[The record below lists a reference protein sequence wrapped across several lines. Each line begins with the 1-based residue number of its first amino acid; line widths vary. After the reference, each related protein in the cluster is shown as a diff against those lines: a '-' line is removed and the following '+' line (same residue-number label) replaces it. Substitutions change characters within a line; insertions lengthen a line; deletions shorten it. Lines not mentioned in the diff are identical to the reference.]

1 MTTLYTFFET
11 NGYVFEI
18 LIAVFFFCGWMDRR
32 PRFLLRGCLAG
43 AVLLLV
49 SMMWTWI
56 PFDNE
61 WMKSGRTILFFFLCV
76 GAVKSC
82 FEGPLR
88 QAVFY
93 VTAAGAAQHFS
104 FRMART
110 LLAVGDQYL
119 KLSSGIT
126 IFMYPLLSVIFV
138 FLCYL
143 TFGRE
148 LRRKD
153 VKYMTGSQTVLF
165 LLVGMQLCTNVLQN
179 LFDKYSTGSGFQAY
193 TVYSLFDMISCLF
206 LLALQCEITRRE
218 SEQHNGEIL
227 QHILYQQKQQME
239 SSKENIELI
248 NIKCHDIKNQIAT
261 LGNRVPKEEIRELER
276 AVNIYDMAF
285 KTGNEALDVLMV
297 EKLMVCENK
306 NIRLDCMMEGK
317 WLSFMKQSDIY
328 SLFGNAVD
336 NAIEAV
342 EKLADE
348 ERRYVS
354 VRVRSDKG
362 MLVIHFENY
371 YDGTLTFLKGMPQ
384 TTKEDK
390 RYHGFGM
397 KSIRMI
403 VEKYQGHLSVKAMD
417 GVFTLNILLPVDCS
431 LGS

>member
-1 MTTLYTFFET
+1 M
-11 NGYVFEI
+11 
-18 LIAVFFFCGWMDRR
+18 
-32 PRFLLRGCLAG
+32 RGCLAG
-43 AVLLLV
+43 AVLLVV
-49 SMMWTWI
+49 SMLWTWI

-61 WMKSGRTILFFFLCV
+61 WMKSVRTTLFFFLSV
-76 GAVKSC
+76 GAVRAC

-110 LLAVGDQYL
+110 LLASADLYL
-119 KLSSGIT
+119 KLSSRISVLS
-126 IFMYPLLSVIFV
+126 YPALSVIFV

-148 LRRKD
+148 LRKKN

-165 LLVGMQLCTNVLQN
+165 LLVGMQLCTNVFQN
-179 LFDKYSTGSGFQAY
+179 LFDKFSTGSGFQVY
-193 TVYSLFDMISCLF
+193 TIYSLFDMISCLF

-218 SEQHNGEIL
+218 SEQQNSEIL

-239 SSKENIELI
+239 ISKENIELI

-261 LGNRVPKEEIRELER
+261 LGSRVSQEEIRELER

-317 WLSFMKQSDIY
+317 LLSFMKQSDIY

-342 EKLADE
+342 ERLSDD
-348 ERRYVS
+348 ERRYIS
-354 VRVRSDKG
+354 VRVRSEKG
-362 MLVIHFENY
+362 MIVIHFENY
-371 YDGTLTFLKGMPQ
+371 YEGNLTFHKGMPQ

-403 VEKYQGHLSVKAMD
+403 VEKYQGHFSVKAQE
-417 GVFTLNILLPVDCS
+417 GIFTLNILLPAS
-431 LGS
+431 M

>member
-1 MTTLYTFFET
+1 MNIIYNFFQT

-18 LIAVFFFCGWMDRR
+18 MIAVFFFCGWMDKR
-32 PRFLLRGCLAG
+32 PRFFVRGCLAG

-49 SMMWTWI
+49 SMLWTWI

-61 WMKSGRTILFFFLCV
+61 WMKSIRTILFFFMCV
-76 GAVKSC
+76 GIVKTC

-110 LLAVGDQYL
+110 ILTVGSLYL
-119 KLSSGIT
+119 KLPDTCVILG
-126 IFMYPLLSVIFV
+126 YPILSVIFV
-138 FLCYL
+138 LICYL
-143 TFGRE
+143 TFGRV
-148 LRRKD
+148 LRKKD
-153 VKYMTGSQTVLF
+153 VKYMTGSQTVLS

-179 LFDKYSTGSGFQAY
+179 LFDKFSVGSDFRVY
-193 TVYSLFDMISCLF
+193 IIYSLFDMISCLF

-248 NIKCHDIKNQIAT
+248 NIKCHDIKNQIAM
-261 LGNRVPKEEIRELER
+261 LGNRVPQEEIRDLER

-297 EKLMVCENK
+297 EKLMVCESK
-306 NIRLDCMMEGK
+306 NIRLDCMTEGE

-342 EKLADE
+342 EKLADD
-348 ERRYVS
+348 ERRYIS
-354 VRVRSDKG
+354 VRVRNEKG
-362 MLVIHFENY
+362 MVVIHFENY
-371 YDGTLTFLKGMPQ
+371 YEGELTFAKDLPQ

-403 VEKYQGHLSVKAMD
+403 VEKYQGHFSVKAQGD
-417 GVFTLNILLPVDCS
+417 VFTLNILLPIS
-431 LGS
+431 G

>member
-1 MTTLYTFFET
+1 MSILYRFFET

-32 PRFLLRGCLAG
+32 PRFLLRACLSG
-43 AVLLLV
+43 AALLAV

-61 WMKSGRTILFFFLCV
+61 WTKSIRTTLFFFLCV
-76 GAVKSC
+76 AIVKIC

-110 LLAVGDQYL
+110 LLAVGNQCL
-119 KLSSGIT
+119 KLPSGIT
-126 IFMYPLLSVIFV
+126 IFVYPVFSVLFV

-143 TFGRE
+143 IFGRE
-148 LRRKD
+148 LHKKD

-165 LLVGMQLCTNVLQN
+165 LLIGMQLCTNVLQN

-218 SEQHNGEIL
+218 NEQYNGEIL
-227 QHILYQQKQQME
+227 QHLLYQQKQQMQI
-239 SSKENIELI
+239 SKENIELI

-261 LGNRVPKEEIRELER
+261 LGSRVPQEEIRELEQ
-276 AVNIYDMAF
+276 AVKIYDMAF

-306 NIRLDCMMEGK
+306 NIRLDCMIKGQL
-317 WLSFMKQSDIY
+317 LSFMKQSDIY

-342 EKLADE
+342 EKLTDE
-348 ERRYVS
+348 ERRFIS
-354 VRVRSDKG
+354 VRVRGEKG
-362 MLVIHFENY
+362 MLVIHVENY
-371 YDGTLTFLKGMPQ
+371 YEGMITFQKGMPQ

-403 VEKYQGHLSVKAMD
+403 VEKYHGHLAVKAQE
-417 GVFTLNILLPVDCS
+417 GIFTLNILLPVSD
-431 LGS
+431 

>member
-1 MTTLYTFFET
+1 MYYEYGISFFET

-18 LIAVFFFCGWMDRR
+18 LIAVFFFCGWMDKR

-43 AVLLLV
+43 AILLMV
-49 SMMWTWI
+49 SMLWAWI

-61 WMKSGRTILFFFLCV
+61 WMKSIRTTLFFFFSV
-76 GAVKSC
+76 GAVKAC

-110 LLAVGDQYL
+110 LLAVGNVYL
-119 KLSSGIT
+119 KLPSGIS
-126 IFMYPLLSVIFV
+126 IFCYPVLSVIFV
-138 FLCYL
+138 LICYL

-148 LRRKD
+148 LRKKD

-239 SSKENIELI
+239 ISKENIELI

-261 LGNRVPKEEIRELER
+261 LGSRVPQEEIRELER
-276 AVNIYDMAF
+276 AVDIYDMAF

-306 NIRLDCMMEGK
+306 NIRLDCMMDGK
-317 WLSFMKQSDIY
+317 LLSFMKQSDIY
-328 SLFGNAVD
+328 ALFGNAVD

-342 EKLADE
+342 ERIVNE
-348 ERRYVS
+348 ERRYIS
-354 VRVRSDKG
+354 VRVRMEKG

-371 YDGTLTFLKGMPQ
+371 YEGEIAFVKGLPQ

-403 VEKYQGHLSVKAMD
+403 VEKYQGHFSVGAKD
-417 GVFTLNILLPVDCS
+417 GIFTLNILLPIS
-431 LGS
+431 G

>member
-1 MTTLYTFFET
+1 MTIVYNFFET
-11 NGYVFEI
+11 NGYVFEM
-18 LIAVFFFCGWMDRR
+18 LIAVFFFCGWMDKR
-32 PRFLLRGCLAG
+32 PRFFLRACLAG
-43 AVLLLV
+43 AALLTV
-49 SMMWTWI
+49 SMLWTWI

-61 WMKSGRTILFFFLCV
+61 WMQSIRTTLFFFLCV
-76 GAVKSC
+76 GAVKTC

-110 LLAVGDQYL
+110 LLAAANQYL
-119 KLSSGIT
+119 NLQTGIG
-126 IFMYPLLSVIFV
+126 IIGYPALSVIFV
-138 FLCYL
+138 LLCYL
-143 TFGRE
+143 TFGRK
-148 LRRKD
+148 LRKKN

-165 LLVGMQLCTNVLQN
+165 LLVGMQLCTNVFQN
-179 LFDKYSTGSGFQAY
+179 LFDKFSAGSGFQVY
-193 TVYSLFDMISCLF
+193 TIYSLFDMISCLF
-206 LLALQCEITRRE
+206 LLALQCEITHRE
-218 SEQHNGEIL
+218 SEQQNSEIL

-239 SSKENIELI
+239 ISKENIELI

-261 LGNRVPKEEIRELER
+261 LGNRVPQEEIRELER

-306 NIRLDCMMEGK
+306 NIRLDCMMEGRL
-317 WLSFMKQSDIY
+317 LSFMKQSDIY

-342 EKLADE
+342 ERLADD
-348 ERRYVS
+348 ERRYIG
-354 VRVRSDKG
+354 VRVHSEKG

-371 YDGTLTFLKGMPQ
+371 YEGAIVFAQGLPQ

-403 VEKYQGHLSVKAMD
+403 VEKYQGHFSVKAQN
-417 GVFTLNILLPVDCS
+417 GIFTLNILLPIS
-431 LGS
+431 T

>member
-1 MTTLYTFFET
+1 MMALYNFFVT

-43 AVLLLV
+43 AVLLAV
-49 SMMWTWI
+49 SMLWTWI

-61 WMKSGRTILFFFLCV
+61 WMKSVRTTLFFFLSV
-76 GAVKSC
+76 GAVRAC

-110 LLAVGDQYL
+110 LLASADLYL
-119 KLSSGIT
+119 KLSSRISVLS
-126 IFMYPLLSVIFV
+126 YPVLSVIFV

-148 LRRKD
+148 LRKKN

-165 LLVGMQLCTNVLQN
+165 LLVGMQLCTNAFQN
-179 LFDKYSTGSGFQAY
+179 LFDKFSTGSGFQVY
-193 TVYSLFDMISCLF
+193 TIYSLFDMISCLF

-218 SEQHNGEIL
+218 SEQQNSEIL

-239 SSKENIELI
+239 ISKENIELI

-261 LGNRVPKEEIRELER
+261 LGSRVSQEEIRELER

-317 WLSFMKQSDIY
+317 LLSFMKQSDIY

-342 EKLADE
+342 ERLSDD
-348 ERRYVS
+348 ERRYIS
-354 VRVRSDKG
+354 VRVRSEKG
-362 MLVIHFENY
+362 MIVIHFENY
-371 YDGTLTFLKGMPQ
+371 YEGNLTFHKGMPQ

-403 VEKYQGHLSVKAMD
+403 VEKYQGHFSVKAQE
-417 GVFTLNILLPVDCS
+417 GIFTLNILLPAS
-431 LGS
+431 M

>member
-1 MTTLYTFFET
+1 MMALYNFFET

-43 AVLLLV
+43 AVLLVV
-49 SMMWTWI
+49 SMLWTWI

-61 WMKSGRTILFFFLCV
+61 WMKSVRTTLFFFLSV
-76 GAVKSC
+76 GAVRAC

-110 LLAVGDQYL
+110 LLASADLYL
-119 KLSSGIT
+119 KLSSRISVLS
-126 IFMYPLLSVIFV
+126 YPVLSVIFV

-148 LRRKD
+148 LRKKN

-165 LLVGMQLCTNVLQN
+165 LLVGMQLCTNVFQN
-179 LFDKYSTGSGFQAY
+179 LFDKFSTGSGFQVY
-193 TVYSLFDMISCLF
+193 TIYSLFDMISCLF

-218 SEQHNGEIL
+218 SEQQNSEIL

-239 SSKENIELI
+239 ISKENIELI

-261 LGNRVPKEEIRELER
+261 LGSRVSQEEIRELER

-317 WLSFMKQSDIY
+317 LLSFMKQSDIY

-336 NAIEAV
+336 NAIKAV
-342 EKLADE
+342 ERLSDD
-348 ERRYVS
+348 ERRYIS
-354 VRVRSDKG
+354 VRVRSEKG
-362 MLVIHFENY
+362 MIVIHFENY
-371 YDGTLTFLKGMPQ
+371 YEGNLTFHKGMPQ

-403 VEKYQGHLSVKAMD
+403 VEKYQGHFSVKAQE
-417 GVFTLNILLPVDCS
+417 GIFTLNILLPAS
-431 LGS
+431 M

>member
-1 MTTLYTFFET
+1 MSILYHFFET
-11 NGYVFEI
+11 NGYAFEI

-32 PRFLLRGCLAG
+32 PRFLLRGCLSG
-43 AVLLLV
+43 AVLLAV
-49 SMMWTWI
+49 SMLWTRI

-61 WMKSGRTILFFFLCV
+61 WTKSMRTTLFFFLCV
-76 GAVKSC
+76 AMVKLC

-110 LLAVGDQYL
+110 LLAVSDKYL
-119 KLSSGIT
+119 KPPFELMIAGYP
-126 IFMYPLLSVIFV
+126 IFSIFFV

-143 TFGRE
+143 IFGRE
-148 LRRKD
+148 MHKKY
-153 VKYMTGSQTVLF
+153 VKYMTGSQMVLF
-165 LLVGMQLCTNVLQN
+165 LLIGMQLCTNVLQN
-179 LFDKYSTGSGFQAY
+179 LFDKYSAGSGFQAY
-193 TVYSLFDMISCLF
+193 TIYSLFDMISCLF
-206 LLALQCEITRRE
+206 LLALQCEITSRE
-218 SEQHNGEIL
+218 NEQYNSEIL
-227 QHILYQQKQQME
+227 QHLLYQQKQQME
-239 SSKENIELI
+239 ISKENIELI

-261 LGNRVPKEEIRELER
+261 FGSRVSQDVIKELEQ
-276 AVNIYDMAF
+276 AINIYDMAF

-306 NIRLDCMMEGK
+306 NIRLDCMMEGQQ
-317 WLSFMKQSDIY
+317 LSFMKQSDIY
-328 SLFGNAVD
+328 ALFGNAVD

-348 ERRYVS
+348 ERRFIS
-354 VRVRSDKG
+354 VRVRSEKG

-371 YDGTLTFLKGMPQ
+371 YEGTITFSKGMPQ

-403 VEKYQGHLSVKAMD
+403 VEKYQGHFAVRAQD
-417 GVFTLNILLPVDCS
+417 GIFTLNILLPLS
-431 LGS
+431 R

>member
-1 MTTLYTFFET
+1 MTIIYNFFET

-18 LIAVFFFCGWMDRR
+18 LIAVFFFCGWMDKR
-32 PRFLLRGCLAG
+32 PRFFLRACLAG

-49 SMMWTWI
+49 SMLWTWI

-61 WMKSGRTILFFFLCV
+61 WMKSIRTILFFFMCV
-76 GAVKSC
+76 GAVKNC

-93 VTAAGAAQHFS
+93 VTAAGAAQHLS
-104 FRMART
+104 FRMSRT
-110 LLAVGDQYL
+110 ILTVGSLYL
-119 KLSSGIT
+119 KLPDRYVILG
-126 IFMYPLLSVIFV
+126 YPVLSVVFV
-138 FLCYL
+138 LICYL
-143 TFGRE
+143 TFGRV
-148 LRRKD
+148 LRKKD
-153 VKYMTGSQTVLF
+153 VKYMTGSQTVLS
-165 LLVGMQLCTNVLQN
+165 LLVGMQICTNVLQN
-179 LFDKYSTGSGFQAY
+179 LFDKFSAGSDFRVY
-193 TVYSLFDMISCLF
+193 IIYSLFDMISCLF

-218 SEQHNGEIL
+218 NEQHNGEIL
-227 QHILYQQKQQME
+227 KHILYQQKQQME

-248 NIKCHDIKNQIAT
+248 NIKCHDIKNQIAM
-261 LGNRVPKEEIRELER
+261 LGNRVPQEEIRELER

-297 EKLMVCENK
+297 EKLMVCESK
-306 NIRLDCMMEGK
+306 NIRLDCMTEGE

-342 EKLADE
+342 EKLADD
-348 ERRYVS
+348 ERRYIS
-354 VRVRSDKG
+354 VRVRKEKG
-362 MLVIHFENY
+362 MLVVHFENY
-371 YDGTLTFLKGMPQ
+371 YEGMLTFAKDLPQ

-403 VEKYQGHLSVKAMD
+403 VEKYQGHFSVRAQD
-417 GVFTLNILLPVDCS
+417 GVFTLNILFPIF
-431 LGS
+431 G